1 MILFFPEQINNMA
14 TKKNLEEYI
23 VTLKSCTDLE
33 QFYDDLETLGGD
45 SCVPRRKVKCCNK
58 REISRNTHYL
68 LTPEEAETL
77 KNDDRVLDIIPKSIQ
92 DMMFNRPEYTQTSS
106 NWSKSIS
113 TKTIDRNWGL
123 LRCTLG
129 EQINNW
135 GSNETTDQS
144 GTIRVTSSG
153 KNVDVVVV
161 DGHLDPTH
169 PEFAVNE
176 DGSGGSR
183 VILYNWY
190 ELGFGSNATYVY
202 PTGSDLHNY
211 EDNHGMHVAGTVV
224 GNSQGWARDA
234 NIYMISP
241 YSNAFVFDY
250 IRAFH
255 NNKPINPLTG
265 RKNPTICNNSWGSYY
280 SFTRSDITN
289 INWRGTDYTTDFT
302 DANLRSYGIV
312 DFDENTIYVQAW
324 TNALVADIEDTI
336 NDGIIL
342 VGAAGNESSKID
354 TVGGIDYNNTIT
366 VDNSFTTP
374 YHRGSWNTVG
384 GNAICVGSIDSF
396 ILEIKNELKA
406 SYSNCGPRVDIY
418 SPGNQ
423 IISCLHTAGG
433 GVTLVNDFRNSN
445 YKVGKYQGTSM
456 ASPQVCGVLACLLE
470 QYPNFNQNNVVDYLN
485 NTVKENQIT
494 DTGGGYTDDTSLQG
508 SNNNYLYYKKE
519 RMDSGTISPKVNR
532 NIRANSGQVY
542 PRTNMVTYGK

>member
-1 MILFFPEQINNMA
+1 MK

-33 QFYDDLETLGGD
+33 KFYDDLETLGGD
-45 SCVPRRKVKCCNK
+45 SCIPSRKVKCCNR

-68 LTPEEAETL
+68 LTPEEVETL

-92 DMMFNRPEYTQTSS
+92 DMMFNKPEYTQTSS
-106 NWSKSIS
+106 NWNKSTS
-113 TKTIDRNWGL
+113 TNTAHCNWGL

-135 GSNETTDQS
+135 GSNGTTDQS
-144 GTIRVTSSG
+144 ATIRVTSSG

-176 DGSGGSR
+176 GGNGGSR

-190 ELGFGSNATYVY
+190 QHNEELGLGSNGTYVY
-202 PTGSDLHNY
+202 PTGSNLYNED
-211 EDNHGMHVAGTVV
+211 DNHGMHVAGTVV

-241 YSNAFVFDY
+241 YSSNPNTLASQNIFDY

-255 NNKPINPLTG
+255 KNKPINPLTG
-265 RKNPTICNNSWGSYY
+265 RKNPTICNNSWGSFYG
-280 SFTRSDITN
+280 FTRSNVTN
-289 INWRGTDYTTDFT
+289 INWRGTNYTNDFT

-312 DFDENTIYVQAW
+312 DFDANTIYVQAW
-324 TNALVADIEDTI
+324 TNALIVDVEDTI
-336 NDGIIL
+336 NDGIVL
-342 VGAAGNESSKID
+342 VGAAGNESTKID
-354 TVGGIDYNNTIT
+354 TIGGIDYNNTIT
-366 VDNSFTTP
+366 VSNVFTAP

-384 GNAICVGSIDSF
+384 GNAICVGSIS
-396 ILEIKNELKA
+396 LLVNESKA
-406 SYSNCGPRVDIY
+406 TYSNCGPRVDIY
-418 SPGNQ
+418 SPGNA
-423 IISCLHTAGG
+423 IISSLHIAGG

-470 QYPNFNQNNVVDYLN
+470 QYPRFNQTNAIDYLN
-485 NTVKENQIT
+485 NTLKENQIP
-494 DTGGGYTDDTSLQG
+494 DTGGGYTDNTSLQG
-508 SNNNYLYYKKE
+508 SNNNYIFYKKE
-519 RMDSGTISPKVNR
+519 RLDAGFISPKVNK
-532 NIRANSGQVY
+532 NIRLNSGQIY
-542 PRTNMVTYGK
+542 PRTNIVTYGK

>member
-1 MILFFPEQINNMA
+1 MS
-14 TKKNLEEYI
+14 TKLNLEEYI

-33 QFYDDLETLGGD
+33 QFYNDLETLGGD
-45 SCVPRRKVKCCNK
+45 SCIPSRQVKCCNR

-68 LTPEEAETL
+68 LTPEEVKTL

-92 DMMFNRPEYTQTSS
+92 DMMSNKPEYTQTSS
-106 NWSKSIS
+106 NWNKSTS
-113 TKTIDRNWGL
+113 TNAAHRNWGL
-123 LRCTLG
+123 LRCTSG

-135 GSNETTDQS
+135 GSNGTTNQS
-144 GTIRVTSSG
+144 ATIRVTSSG

-190 ELGFGSNATYVY
+190 QHNEELGLGSNGTYDY
-202 PTGSDLHNY
+202 PTGSNLHNWD
-211 EDNHGMHVAGTVV
+211 DNHGIHVAGTVV

-241 YSNAFVFDY
+241 YFSNPNTLASENVFDY

-255 NNKPINPLTG
+255 KNKPINPLTG
-265 RKNPTICNNSWGSYY
+265 RKNPTICNNSWTSSY
-280 SFTRSDITN
+280 SFTRSNITN
-289 INWRGTDYTTDFT
+289 INWRGTNYTNNFT

-312 DFDENTIYVQAW
+312 NFDENTIYVRAW
-324 TNALVADIEDTI
+324 TTALIADVEDTI
-336 NDGIIL
+336 DDGIVL
-342 VGAAGNESSKID
+342 VGAAGNQSTKID
-354 TVGGIDYNNTIT
+354 AIGGIDYNNTIT
-366 VDNSFTTP
+366 VSGFTAP
-374 YHRGSWNTVG
+374 YHRGSWNTAG
-384 GNAICVGSIDSF
+384 GNAICVGSIS
-396 ILEIKNELKA
+396 LLVNESKA
-406 SYSNCGPRVDIY
+406 TYSNCGPRVDIY

-423 IISCLHTAGG
+423 IISSLHTDGSA
-433 GVTLVNDFRNSN
+433 TTRVNDFRNSD
-445 YKVGKYQGTSM
+445 YKVGKLQGTSM

-470 QYPNFNQNNVVDYLN
+470 QYPRFNQDNAVDYLN

-494 DTGGGYTDDTSLQG
+494 DTGGGYADNTSLQG
-508 SNNNYLYYKKE
+508 SNNNYIFYKKE
-519 RMDSGTISPKVNR
+519 RLDAGFISPKVSR

>member
-1 MILFFPEQINNMA
+1 VDI
-14 TKKNLEEYI
+14 KKNLEEYI
-23 VTLKSCTDLE
+23 VTLKSCADLE
-33 QFYDDLETLGGD
+33 QFYSDLETLGGD
-45 SCVPRRKVKCCNK
+45 SYIPSREVECCNR

-92 DMMFNRPEYTQTSS
+92 DMMFNKPEYTQTSS
-106 NWSKSIS
+106 NWNKSTTINS
-113 TKTIDRNWGL
+113 THRNWGL

-129 EQINNW
+129 EQITNW
-135 GSNETTDQS
+135 GSNGTTNQS

-190 ELGFGSNATYVY
+190 QHNEELGLGSNGTYVY
-202 PTGSDLHNY
+202 PTGSNLHNGD
-211 EDNHGMHVAGTVV
+211 DNHGMHVAGTVV

-241 YSNAFVFDY
+241 YSSNPNTLASENVFDY

-255 NNKPINPLTG
+255 KNKPINPLTG
-265 RKNPTICNNSWGSYY
+265 RKNPTICNNSWGSFYG
-280 SFTRSDITN
+280 FTRSDVTN
-289 INWRGTDYTTDFT
+289 INWRGTNYTNNFT
-302 DANLRSYGIV
+302 DANLRSYGII
-312 DFDENTIYVQAW
+312 DFDANTIYVQAW
-324 TNALVADIEDTI
+324 TTALVADIEDTI
-336 NDGIIL
+336 GDDIIL
-342 VGAAGNESSKID
+342 VGAAGNSSTKMD
-354 TVGGIDYNNTIT
+354 TIGGIDYNNTIT
-366 VDNSFTTP
+366 VSNVFTAP

-384 GNAICVGSIDSF
+384 GNAICVGSIS
-396 ILEIKNELKA
+396 LLVNESKA
-406 SYSNCGPRVDIY
+406 TYSNCGPRVDIY
-418 SPGNQ
+418 SPGNA
-423 IISCLHTAGG
+423 IISSLHTAGG

-470 QYPNFNQNNVVDYLN
+470 QYPRFNQTNAINYLN

-494 DTGGGYTDDTSLQG
+494 DTEGGYTDNTSLQG
-508 SNNNYLYYKKE
+508 SNNNYIFYKKE
-519 RMDSGTISPKVNR
+519 RLDTGFISPKVNK
-532 NIRANSGQVY
+532 NIRATSGQVY
-542 PRTNMVTYGK
+542 PRTNMVTYGR